1 MEILVCV
8 KRVPTVGGKI
18 AVTPDGQEV
27 DTRMSGF
34 SISPHE
40 ECAVEEA
47 VQITEQ
53 VGGSVSVLTLGPEAA
68 IEQLRGALALGAGRA
83 VLLETDGREFGPIAT
98 ASAIAA
104 EVRSHG
110 YDLVLL
116 GNEAADTG
124 DYQVGVRLAHEL
136 GWPVATGIKN
146 LSVSADGVVAS
157 REYRGMEE
165 AYELPL
171 PAVITVKEGINLPRY
186 PSLPGRLR
194 AKRAA
199 VERSSPAWE
208 FAAEGL
214 RKEALRVPASSKHQ
228 ATVLGNGA
236 NAVPELVR
244 VLDELGI
251 LLMTVLCLTELDG
264 GAPADASLRAL
275 TLGRSLGDRSLA
287 AVVFADSASVPASAL
302 ADYGVTGVYVIEPSV
317 LEGYAPQAWARALA
331 GLAAETGATAV
342 LAAGTDRGNE
352 VLAHLGAITGLP
364 MAANCTLVTPD
375 GGRTHRLVRH
385 RWAGLLLEDAVMEA
399 PIALFT
405 VATDAVAPVPAD
417 VSAETPPAIQV
428 HVHKPELAEADL
440 VVRAVES
447 PAGAGGVSLATAR
460 VVVGGG
466 RGVGGADGFA
476 PLEELADLLGGV
488 VGVSRV
494 VTSEGWRP
502 HKQQVGQ
509 TGTKI
514 TPELYLACGISG
526 AIQHIAGCAGAK
538 HIIAIN
544 TDPGAPILTHADYAI
559 IGDLHQVIPAL
570 VAALRAR

>member
-1 MEILVCV
+1 
-8 KRVPTVGGKI
+8 
-18 AVTPDGQEV
+18 
-27 DTRMSGF
+27 
-34 SISPHE
+34 
-40 ECAVEEA
+40 
-47 VQITEQ
+47 
-53 VGGSVSVLTLGPEAA
+53 
-68 IEQLRGALALGAGRA
+68 
-83 VLLETDGREFGPIAT
+83 
-98 ASAIAA
+98 
-104 EVRSHG
+104 
-110 YDLVLL
+110 
-116 GNEAADTG
+116 
-124 DYQVGVRLAHEL
+124 
-136 GWPVATGIKN
+136 
-146 LSVSADGVVAS
+146 
-157 REYRGMEE
+157 
-165 AYELPL
+165 
-171 PAVITVKEGINLPRY
+171 
-186 PSLPGRLR
+186 
-194 AKRAA
+194 
-199 VERSSPAWE
+199 
-208 FAAEGL
+208 
-214 RKEALRVPASSKHQ
+214 
-228 ATVLGNGA
+228 
-236 NAVPELVR
+236 
-244 VLDELGI
+244 
-251 LLMTVLCLTELDG
+251 MTVLCLVELDG
-264 GAPADASLRAL
+264 TEPADASLRAL
-275 TLGRSLGDRSLA
+275 TLARTLGDNSVRS
-287 AVVFADSASVPASAL
+287 VVFADSAQVPTSAL
-302 ADYGVTGVYVIEPSV
+302 AGYGATDVYAIEPGS
-317 LEGYAPQAWARALA
+317 LDGYAPQAWARALA

-417 VSAETPPAIQV
+417 VPAETPASLQV

-440 VVRAVES
+440 VVRAAES
-447 PAGAGGVSLATAR
+447 PAGAGGASLATAR

-544 TDPGAPILTHADYAI
+544 TDPGAPILAHADYAI

-570 VAALRAR
+570 VEALRAR